1 MQTIIVR
8 TAADPGDTSYVDE
21 SVDWPREE
29 RRYINRLAEALDGA
43 AERMILRNLCA
54 FHLQDNITLLDA
66 GNGRGGT

>member
-1 MQTIIVR
+1 MLCPMNAQAHTEETEMQTIIVR

-43 AERMILRNLCA
+43 YPCSAWKATM
-54 FHLQDNITLLDA
+54 
-66 GNGRGGT
+66 